1 MVPCLFALLGI
12 ILFYFRRVFMI
23 DMHYDLLS
31 ILYYCYLRNDFSYIN
46 DLQKYFNNN
55 NVTGLIANL
64 YFMSEEE
71 MQTEMPNTTID
82 VVKMFQISTELFKKF
97 FPNIDVVFSIEG
109 CDYIKDV
116 SELKKLKDLGLGSI
130 LLVWN
135 NKNKYGSGAHA
146 KGGLTASGE
155 EFIRAAIDLGITI
168 DMAHMN
174 EETFWD
180 TINILRKIKMEGMHP
195 KVIVSHSDV
204 NDLFNHPRN
213 ITKDQIR
220 ALKEFDA
227 IMGLVSYSLF
237 LTDHDEEIDVLKN
250 KYLEHIKYAVNI
262 LDINHVGVATDD
274 MGYDKA
280 LFNKPYKKII
290 FPYKNLKEELENLLL
305 KEYSRE
311 DVEKILKLNVK
322 NKLFGK
328 EDKND

>member
-1 MVPCLFALLGI
+1 
-12 ILFYFRRVFMI
+12 MI

-31 ILYYCYLRNDFSYIN
+31 ILYYCYIRNDFRYI
-46 DLQKYFNNN
+46 DELKQYFNDK

-64 YFMSEEE
+64 YFTDKPRMNEE
-71 MQTEMPNTTID
+71 MLGKKID
-82 VVKMFQISTELFKKF
+82 VVTMFKISTELFKKY
-97 FPNIDVVFSIEG
+97 FPDIPVIFSIEG
-109 CDYIKDV
+109 CDYINSV
-116 SELKKLKDLGLGSI
+116 QELNTLYKLGLRSI
-130 LLVWN
+130 LPVWN

-180 TINILRKIKMEGMHP
+180 TINILRKIKMEGIHP

-250 KYLEHIKYAVNI
+250 KYLEHIKYVVNI
-262 LDINHVGVATDD
+262 LGINHVGVATDD

>member
-1 MVPCLFALLGI
+1 
-12 ILFYFRRVFMI
+12 
-23 DMHYDLLS
+23 MHYDLLS
-31 ILYYCYLRNDFSYIN
+31 ILYYCYIRNDFRYI
-46 DLQKYFNNN
+46 DELKQYFNDK

-64 YFMSEEE
+64 YFTDRPRMNEE
-71 MQTEMPNTTID
+71 MLGKKID
-82 VVKMFQISTELFKKF
+82 VVTMFKISTELFKKY
-97 FPNIDVVFSIEG
+97 FPDIPVIFSIEG
-109 CDYIKDV
+109 CDYINSV
-116 SELKKLKDLGLGSI
+116 QELNTLYKLGLRSI
-130 LLVWN
+130 LPVWN

-180 TINILRKIKMEGMHP
+180 TINVLRKIKMEGIHP
-195 KVIVSHSDV
+195 KVIVSHSGV

-250 KYLEHIKYAVNI
+250 KYLEHIKYVVNI
-262 LDINHVGVATDD
+262 LGINHVGVATDD
-274 MGYDKA
+274 MGYDKV

-305 KEYSRE
+305 KEYNRE
-311 DVEKILKLNVK
+311 DVKKILTLNVK

-328 EDKND
+328 EDKK

>member
-1 MVPCLFALLGI
+1 
-12 ILFYFRRVFMI
+12 MI

-31 ILYYCYLRNDFSYIN
+31 ILYYFYIRNDFRYI
-46 DLQKYFNNN
+46 DELKQYFNDK

-64 YFMSEEE
+64 YFTDKPRMNEE
-71 MQTEMPNTTID
+71 MLGKKID
-82 VVKMFQISTELFKKF
+82 VVTMFKISTELFKKY
-97 FPNIDVVFSIEG
+97 FPDIPVIFSIEG
-109 CDYIKDV
+109 CDYINSV
-116 SELKKLKDLGLGSI
+116 QELNTLYKLGLRSI
-130 LLVWN
+130 LPVWN

-180 TINILRKIKMEGMHP
+180 TINILRKIKMEGIHP

>member
-1 MVPCLFALLGI
+1 
-12 ILFYFRRVFMI
+12 MI

-31 ILYYCYLRNDFSYIN
+31 ILYYCYIRNDFRYI
-46 DLQKYFNNN
+46 DELKQYFNDK

-64 YFMSEEE
+64 YFTDKPRMNEE
-71 MQTEMPNTTID
+71 MLGKKID
-82 VVKMFQISTELFKKF
+82 VVTMFKISTELFKKY
-97 FPNIDVVFSIEG
+97 FPDIPVIFSIEG
-109 CDYIKDV
+109 CDYINSV
-116 SELKKLKDLGLGSI
+116 QELNTLYKLGLRSI
-130 LLVWN
+130 LPVWN

>member
-1 MVPCLFALLGI
+1 
-12 ILFYFRRVFMI
+12 MI

-31 ILYYCYLRNDFSYIN
+31 ILYYCYIRNDFRYI
-46 DLQKYFNNN
+46 DELKQYFNDK

-64 YFMSEEE
+64 YFTDKPRMNEE
-71 MQTEMPNTTID
+71 MLGKKID
-82 VVKMFQISTELFKKF
+82 VVTMFKISTELFKKY
-97 FPNIDVVFSIEG
+97 FPDIPVIFSIEG
-109 CDYIKDV
+109 CDYINSV
-116 SELKKLKDLGLGSI
+116 QELNTLYKLGLRSI
-130 LLVWN
+130 LPVWN

-174 EETFWD
+174 EETFGD
-180 TINILRKIKMEGMHP
+180 TINILRKIKMEGIHP

>member
-1 MVPCLFALLGI
+1 
-12 ILFYFRRVFMI
+12 MI

-31 ILYYCYLRNDFSYIN
+31 ILYYCYIRNDFRYI
-46 DLQKYFNNN
+46 DELKQYFNDK

-64 YFMSEEE
+64 YFTDKPRMNEE
-71 MQTEMPNTTID
+71 MLGKKID
-82 VVKMFQISTELFKKF
+82 VVTMFKISTELFKKY
-97 FPNIDVVFSIEG
+97 FPDIPVIFSIEG
-109 CDYIKDV
+109 CDYINSV
-116 SELKKLKDLGLGSI
+116 QELNTLYKLGLRSI
-130 LLVWN
+130 LPVWN

-322 NKLFGK
+322 NRLFGK
-328 EDKND
+328 EDKK

>member
-1 MVPCLFALLGI
+1 MKKCWGRKLMLLPCL
-12 ILFYFRRVFMI
+12 
-23 DMHYDLLS
+23 
-31 ILYYCYLRNDFSYIN
+31 
-46 DLQKYFNNN
+46 K
-55 NVTGLIANL
+55 
-64 YFMSEEE
+64 
-71 MQTEMPNTTID
+71 
-82 VVKMFQISTELFKKF
+82 
-97 FPNIDVVFSIEG
+97 FSIEG
-109 CDYIKDV
+109 CDYINSV
-116 SELKKLKDLGLGSI
+116 QELNTLYKLGLRSI
-130 LLVWN
+130 LPVWN

-180 TINILRKIKMEGMHP
+180 TINVLRKIKMEGIHP
-195 KVIVSHSDV
+195 KVIVSHSGV

-227 IMGLVSYSLF
+227 VMGLVSYSLF

-250 KYLEHIKYAVNI
+250 KYLEHIKYVVNI
-262 LDINHVGVATDD
+262 LGINHVGVATDD
-274 MGYDKA
+274 MGYDKV

>member
-1 MVPCLFALLGI
+1 
-12 ILFYFRRVFMI
+12 MI

-31 ILYYCYLRNDFSYIN
+31 ILYYCYIRNDFRYI
-46 DLQKYFNNN
+46 DELKQYFNDK

-64 YFMSEEE
+64 YFTDKPRMNEE
-71 MQTEMPNTTID
+71 MLGKKID
-82 VVKMFQISTELFKKF
+82 VVTMFKISTELFKKY
-97 FPNIDVVFSIEG
+97 FPDIPVIFSIEG
-109 CDYIKDV
+109 CDYINSV
-116 SELKKLKDLGLGSI
+116 QELNTLYKLGLRSI
-130 LLVWN
+130 LPVWN

-180 TINILRKIKMEGMHP
+180 TINILRKIKMEGIHP